1 MKNPG
6 ALAGATGA
14 EYEVSDFRTADYRR
28 RVEHASALRLA
39 MEYCHPE
46 DAALV
51 MSDALER
58 MRKGA
63 PIPPLMN
70 AMEEARD
77 WAATATPFERKAW
90 LLACFDAISPKD
102 QAGFLA
108 YVSRRAS
115 A

>member
-1 MKNPG
+1 MLFPREPLPW
-6 ALAGATGA
+6 AVRVA
-14 EYEVSDFRTADYRR
+14 SDW
-28 RVEHASALRLA
+28 L
-39 MEYCHPE
+39 
-46 DAALV
+46 
-51 MSDALER
+51 
-58 MRKGA
+58 
-63 PIPPLMN
+63 PLMN
-70 AMEEARD
+70 AVEEARD